1 MESLTFNTKE
11 NQTIERKLLVC
22 CLNTGTADDP
32 VWSPVGKRVEDSSA
46 EYDWGEESVTDIL
59 GDTYTS
65 MSAPKITQS
74 FDPYQLDGADRAQL
88 KIWNDAI
95 RNQDTG
101 AMCNNDMLILHM
113 YAGTKDTA
121 FFAERYAACAVKP
134 TSLGGASKLAMPIE
148 VVYGGQRTIGTAA
161 VKEGAITFTP
171 AT

>member
-22 CLNTGTADDP
+22 CLNTGTADGP

>member
-32 VWSPVGKRVEDSSA
+32 LWSPVGKRVEDSSA

-74 FDPYQLDGADRAQL
+74 FDPYQLDGADKAQL

-171 AT
+171 TA

>member
-171 AT
+171 TA

>member
-74 FDPYQLDGADRAQL
+74 FDPYQLDGADKAQL

-171 AT
+171 TA

>member
-32 VWSPVGKRVEDSSA
+32 AWSPVGKRVEDSSA

-74 FDPYQLDGADRAQL
+74 FDPYQLDGADKAQL

-121 FFAERYAACAVKP
+121 LFAERYAACAVKP

-171 AT
+171 TA

>member
-22 CLNTGTADDP
+22 CLNTGTAEAP
-32 VWSPVGKRVEDSSA
+32 VWAPMGKRVEDSSA

-74 FDPYQLDGADRAQL
+74 FDPYQLDGADKAQL

-171 AT
+171 AA

>member
-1 MESLTFNTKE
+1 MEPLTFNTKE

-74 FDPYQLDGADRAQL
+74 FDPYQLDGADKAQL

-171 AT
+171 TA